1 MDLIMPGTTISAPP
15 PSTSPTSAAPFTV
28 EKRNRASDHDA
39 PHIWDG
45 DNVHQDQKVVLHVG
59 CGNPNPMKLHST
71 FRSSQWREVRLDLD
85 PNTRPDIVASIT
97 HMPEVSDQSVDAVWS
112 SHNLEHLYAHEIPVA
127 LGEFRRVLKPGGFV
141 LITTPD
147 LQEAAKAV
155 AAGNV
160 DDALYESPAG
170 PVTALDVLFGFQ
182 KSVASGNE
190 FMAHRYGF
198 TTKTLGRFL
207 EQARF
212 RRGRV
217 DRHGMYLWARAWV

>member
-1 MDLIMPGTTISAPP
+1 MP
-15 PSTSPTSAAPFTV
+15 
-28 EKRNRASDHDA
+28 
-39 PHIWDG
+39 
-45 DNVHQDQKVVLHVG
+45 Q
-59 CGNPNPMKLHST
+59 
-71 FRSSQWREVRLDLD
+71 
-85 PNTRPDIVASIT
+85 
-97 HMPEVSDQSVDAVWS
+97 VSDQSVDAVWS
-112 SHNLEHLYAHEIPVA
+112 SHNLEHLYAHEIPAA

-160 DDALYESPAG
+160 DDPLYESPAG

>member
-1 MDLIMPGTTISAPP
+1 MSATTISAPP
-15 PSTSPTSAAPFTV
+15 PSTSPTSAVQLNV
-28 EKRNRASDHDA
+28 EERNGSPDHDA

-45 DNVHQDQKVVLHVG
+45 NKVHQDQKVVLHVG
-59 CGNPNPMKLHST
+59 CGNPNPLKLHRE

-97 HMPEVSDQSVDAVWS
+97 HMPQVSDQSVDAVWS
-112 SHNLEHLYAHEIPVA
+112 SHNLEHLYAHEIPAA

-160 DDALYESPAG
+160 DDPLYESPAG